1 LKTAAEPHVSVVGSL
16 ANTTR
21 FGIELERDILVADI
35 LVADRDA
42 DELDARI
49 IVTASNVGSITAG

>member
-21 FGIELERDILVADI
+21 FGIELERDILVAD
-35 LVADRDA
+35 RDA